1 MENKSWNERVTDED
15 DVNIVGDL
23 LTATEIPLPA
33 SGWRAAVGRKK
44 NDKRRKE
51 AKPGKRAG

>member
-23 LTATEIPLPA
+23 LTATEIP
-33 SGWRAAVGRKK
+33 R
-44 NDKRRKE
+44 
-51 AKPGKRAG
+51 PGTCGS